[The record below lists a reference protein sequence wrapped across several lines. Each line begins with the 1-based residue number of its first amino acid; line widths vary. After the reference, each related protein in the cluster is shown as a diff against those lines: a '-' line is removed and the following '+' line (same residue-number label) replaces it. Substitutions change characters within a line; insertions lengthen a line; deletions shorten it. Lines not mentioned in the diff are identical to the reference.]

1 MEQQQVWPK
10 QPQFFEP
17 SDVAHAVLQMRGD
30 GFVAILTGVADDA
43 DTALLSKLSQSAQQV
58 VRHCD
63 RYADREP
70 GLQAAVQCAFEL
82 GDNLVRAN
90 ERLVG
95 WLEEALR
102 KAAHRRLSH
111 VEHRAGDHPAH
122 TTLFD
127 GLCCL
132 GAEVAAR
139 IGKARGPGADHL
151 KLSKPS
157 RAKRI
162 AFVHVSL
169 DWPQPAE

>member
-1 MEQQQVWPK
+1 MEQQHIWPE

-17 SDVAHAVLQMRGD
+17 GDIAHAVLQMRGD
-30 GFVAILTGVADDA
+30 SFVAILTGVTDDA
-43 DTALLSKLSQSAQQV
+43 DATLLSKLTQPAQQDG
-58 VRHCD
+58 RYSE

-82 GDNLVRAN
+82 GDHFVGAN
-90 ERLVG
+90 ERLIG
-95 WLEEALR
+95 RLEEALR
-102 KAAHRRLSH
+102 KAAHCRLTH

-122 TTLFD
+122 TALFD
-127 GLCCL
+127 GLCGL
-132 GAEVAAR
+132 GAEIATW
-139 IGKARGPGADHL
+139 IGKARGAGTDHL

-169 DWPQPAE
+169 DRP